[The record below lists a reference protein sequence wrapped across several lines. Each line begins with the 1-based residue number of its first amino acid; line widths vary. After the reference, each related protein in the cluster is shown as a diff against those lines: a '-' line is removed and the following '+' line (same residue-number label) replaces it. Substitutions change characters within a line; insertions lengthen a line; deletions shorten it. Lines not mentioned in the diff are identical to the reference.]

1 LRLYL
6 DVETYRPRKEDAF
19 INDEVIAIGV
29 IEDWTKYNPES
40 ASIRCKEG
48 EASSVGCAFR
58 FFTIWRNNNDEGELV
73 RSFYKYFMEV
83 KNRADFIVVVGFN
96 VLRYD
101 IPLLI
106 QKGFEHEVDS
116 LDRLNA
122 LWHDTFVIDYLQT
135 TLPFNRMTFKG
146 LSLERMV
153 ELARKASLNVEE
165 LHGSGEDVV
174 KWYAEGHYD
183 DIIEHLRR
191 DLEAVRVIDLNFRK
205 FYGTLV
211 KALESQ

>member
-1 LRLYL
+1 MYL
-6 DVETYRPRKEDAF
+6 DVETYRPNKESAF
-19 INDEVIAIGV
+19 IKEKIIAIGV
-29 IEDWTKYNPES
+29 IEDWTRYNPES

-48 EASSVGCAFR
+48 EASSVGCVFR

-106 QKGFEHEVDS
+106 QRGFEHKVDS

-153 ELARKASLNVEE
+153 ELARKASLNVGD

-174 KWYAEGHYD
+174 KWYVEGRYD

-191 DLEAVRVIDLNFRK
+191 DLEAVRVIDLNFKK
-205 FYGTLV
+205 FYCTLV

>member
-1 LRLYL
+1 LYL

-19 INDEVIAIGV
+19 INEEVIAIGV
-29 IEDWTKYNPES
+29 IEDWTRYDPES
-40 ASIRCKEG
+40 TSIRCEEG
-48 EASSVGCAFR
+48 EASSVGCVFR
-58 FFTIWRNNNDEGELV
+58 FFTIWGNNNDKGELV

-83 KNRADFIVVVGFN
+83 RNRADFIVVVGFN

-106 QKGFEHEVDS
+106 QKGFEHKVDS

-135 TLPFNRMTFKG
+135 TLPFNRMKFKD
-146 LSLERMV
+146 LCLERMV
-153 ELARKASLNVEE
+153 ELARKAGLNVEE
-165 LHGSGEDVV
+165 LHGSGEDVK
-174 KWYAEGHYD
+174 KWYVEGRYD

-205 FYGTLV
+205 FYSTLV